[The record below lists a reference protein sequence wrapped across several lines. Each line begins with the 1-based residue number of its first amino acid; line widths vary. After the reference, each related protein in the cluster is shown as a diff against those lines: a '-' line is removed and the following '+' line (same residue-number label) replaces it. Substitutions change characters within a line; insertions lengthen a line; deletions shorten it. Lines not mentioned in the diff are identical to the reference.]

1 MIRWVEDL
9 GAPAVVAGV
18 DVLTTEKKPE
28 WNRPIG
34 IGLSAAGYI
43 LGGVMGIGGPF
54 VKNLGI
60 ASAPWA
66 FESIYQYIKESTA
79 PVSARVSGDRL
90 VARPSARVSAPISRY
105 PSPETK
111 AEFQNIRLVG

>member
-9 GAPAVVAGV
+9 GAPAVVAAV
-18 DVLTTEKKPE
+18 DVLTTEKKSE
-28 WNRPIG
+28 WNRPVG
-34 IGLSAAGYI
+34 IGLCVAGYV

-66 FESIYQYIKESTA
+66 FESIYQYIKGSTA
-79 PVSARVSGDRL
+79 PVEARVTGNRL
-90 VARPSARVSAPISRY
+90 VARSASRVTAPITRS
-105 PSPETK
+105 SQPEMAKTV
-111 AEFQNIRLVG
+111 AF